1 MGAYERPLRPDELMH
16 YGVKGMH
23 WGVRRYQNSDGTLTN
38 LGKQRLK
45 GVNYDE
51 STKTA
56 RKTQRSLNHLSR
68 EKAYMDAEAATYKR
82 KASGTTSA
90 EKAKL
95 YTNRG
100 KEFLKQSKV
109 IDDVMKKTMATAK
122 KKGQN
127 TSVDKEISRYMY
139 SGKQNSAISLSTYL
153 FGIPGWIVSANIAKA
168 AAPEREITRK
178 KYKVTQN

>member
-1 MGAYERPLRPDELMH
+1 MGVYERSIRSNELMH
-16 YGVKGMH
+16 YGILGMK

-45 GVNYDE
+45 DVDYDE

-56 RKTQRSLNHLSR
+56 RKTQRSLNHLSK
-68 EKAYMDAEAATYKR
+68 EKAYMDAEAATYKK
-82 KASGTTSA
+82 KAAGTANA

-109 IDDVMKKTMATAK
+109 IDDVMKKTMATAE
-122 KKGQN
+122 KKGQS
-127 TSVDKEISRYMY
+127 TSIDKEISRYMR
-139 SGKQNSAISLSTYL
+139 SGEQKSAITLSTYL
-153 FGIPGWIVSANIAKA
+153 FGIPGWILSDAVARA